1 MAQRRASSTM
11 IRSAIFRAMHQVLD
25 ADPKILDDPLAVGL
39 IDGSSRE
46 EILAAPPGSRPP
58 PWFRSIFVL
67 RSRYAEDS
75 LGEAVANGIGQYV
88 LLGAGMDTFAYR
100 QPSWAARLRIF
111 EIDHPESQKVKRE
124 HLVKGGIAIPANVE
138 FCSIDFENRSLA
150 EGLATS
156 SLDHRAP
163 TFFSWLGVTQYLTKE
178 AIDSTL
184 RFLLSMP
191 RSSEIVMEFILP
203 PASWAPAEIGFLTQ
217 VVQLAAEIGEPWLTY
232 FTPEEMSE
240 HLLKLGFSQVSH
252 LTLEN
257 AAARYFPNRHDGL
270 RPPHYVRLIR
280 VAV

>member
-1 MAQRRASSTM
+1 MMGTSILRAV
-11 IRSAIFRAMHQVLD
+11 HQVLD

-39 IDGSSRE
+39 VEGSSRE
-46 EILAAPPGSRPP
+46 EILAASPDSWPPI
-58 PWFRSIFVL
+58 WFRSIFVL
-67 RSRYAEDS
+67 RSRYTEDS
-75 LGEAVANGIGQYV
+75 LEEAVANGIGRYV

-124 HLVKGGIAIPANVE
+124 HLLKRGIAIPANVE
-138 FCSIDFENRSLA
+138 FCPIDFEHSSLA

-163 TFFSWLGVTQYLTKE
+163 TFFSWLGVTRYLTKE

-184 RFLLSMP
+184 RFILSMA
-191 RSSEIVMEFILP
+191 RGSEIAMEFILP
-203 PASWAPAEIGFLTQ
+203 PDSWTSEETGYLTR
-217 VVQLAAEIGEPWLTY
+217 VLPTATAIGEPWLTY

-240 HLLKLGFSQVSH
+240 HLTRLGFSRASH
-252 LTLEN
+252 LTPED
-257 AAARYFPNRHDGL
+257 AVARYFVNRHDGL

-280 VAV
+280 AAV